1 MLLLNAQLATVNG
14 EPFERERTRIVLP
27 GIGGAGGGATEFA
40 QFRRKAESFLRD
52 HLGEAAV
59 AKVRSGDPLSPA
71 DVAELQRILV
81 AAGIG
86 DDETFAEAS
95 ERAGNFGRFARG
107 LVGMDR
113 AATKAAFNAFLDD
126 RRYTRK
132 QIEFVEIVINELA
145 DQGVVEA
152 WRFYESPYSGL
163 APTGPEDLFAPAD
176 LDDLFAQLEAL
187 STVMGADGELW
198 PALRVRVSGPALHL
212 NTCLMSFHPSTVR
225 RSSRWHLGSISKPN
239 RG

>member
-1 MLLLNAQLATVNG
+1 
-14 EPFERERTRIVLP
+14 
-27 GIGGAGGGATEFA
+27 
-40 QFRRKAESFLRD
+40 
-52 HLGEAAV
+52 V
-59 AKVRSGDPLSPA
+59 AKVRSGEPLSPA

-95 ERAGNFGRFARG
+95 ERAGNFGRFVRG

-152 WRFYESPYSGL
+152 WRFYESPCSGV
-163 APTGPEDLFAPAD
+163 APTGPEDLFGPAD

-187 STVMGADGELW
+187 STVMSDE
-198 PALRVRVSGPALHL
+198 VRSE
-212 NTCLMSFHPSTVR
+212 
-225 RSSRWHLGSISKPN
+225 
-239 RG
+239 